1 MVRALALVE
10 LMLVGYLFYLGIS
23 LFFVFLDGG
32 MLAVLIE
39 LLRGTIINILLAYT
53 LVLIIDIWRD
63 KKREKLIIKGKLSPD
78 RLF

>member
-10 LMLVGYLFYLGIS
+10 FMLIGYLFYLGTS

-32 MLAVLIE
+32 MLGVLIE
-39 LLRGTIINILLAYT
+39 LLGGTVINILFAYA
-53 LVLIIDIWRD
+53 LVLMIDIWRD